1 MITQID
7 INFIETHVVYRFK
20 NNVEVYLDQTFGTNM
35 LLKYKDILDPMDN
48 NFHIPV
54 LDKIEMLIKEKSHN

>member
-20 NNVEVYLDQTFGTNM
+20 NNVEVYLDQIYGTNT

-54 LDKIEMLIKEKSHN
+54 LDKIEMLIK